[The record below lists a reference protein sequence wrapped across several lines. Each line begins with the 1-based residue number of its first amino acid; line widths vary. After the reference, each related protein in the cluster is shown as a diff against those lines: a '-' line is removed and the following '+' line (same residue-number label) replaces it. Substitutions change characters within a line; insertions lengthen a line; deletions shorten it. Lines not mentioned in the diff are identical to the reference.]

1 MRRRKRGKKRR
12 KEKDDDGCG
21 EALSMESPGE
31 DFLYVHSKRG
41 GAEAWV
47 SIRGNSKTQ
56 PGSI

>member
-1 MRRRKRGKKRR
+1 MDAVKRCRWSHR
-12 KEKDDDGCG
+12 E
-21 EALSMESPGE
+21 E

-47 SIRGNSKTQ
+47 SIRGNSKKQ